1 MNYEKYLPIGSV
13 VMLKNGTKRLMV
25 TGYGIMPN
33 DDETKIY
40 DYCGCLFPEGVID
53 TEEVAV
59 FNHEQI
65 DKVYCIG
72 FKDEEQEK
80 FMQEL
85 KGNLANQGAS
95 IG

>member
-85 KGNLANQGAS
+85 KENLANQGAS

>member
-13 VMLKNGTKRLMV
+13 VMLKNGTKRLMI
-25 TGYGIMPN
+25 TGFGIQPS
-33 DDETKIY
+33 DDESKIY
-40 DYCGCLFPEGVID
+40 DYCGCLFPEGVLD

-85 KGNLANQGAS
+85 KENLAGHEAP

>member
-25 TGYGIMPN
+25 TGYGIVPN

-40 DYCGCLFPEGVID
+40 DYCGCLFPEGVLD

-59 FNHEQI
+59 FNHDQI
-65 DKVYCIG
+65 EKIYCIG

-85 KGNLANQGAS
+85 KANLASEAKVG
-95 IG
+95 